1 MKPGLTHEYRIT
13 VKQNGE
19 QIDQFNHV
27 LTEDPQSD
35 LDMVERLKPYF
46 GRKDCVIIHEWVA
59 TYDDD
64 GTLLVD
70 ENSKDE
76 LIAAI
81 KEYREKIRLSSEG

>member
-19 QIDQFNHV
+19 QIYQFNHV
-27 LTEDPQSD
+27 RTEDPQSD
-35 LDMVERLKPYF
+35 LDMAERLKPYF
-46 GRKDCVIIHEWVA
+46 GLKDCVIIHEWVA

-64 GTLLVD
+64 GKLLID